1 MRILLFALT
10 TLLVNSTSSA
20 QPDTK
25 ATSHLVVEL
34 GYGMVYDPTMLDYP
48 SEFLY
53 GYGGPGAKPF
63 YPRTTIAPI
72 AKGLIGWEN
81 KQGWTFFVAYSS
93 VRHVKEVN
101 FRGVTASQTVV
112 NIDRLKIENQSRY
125 FEAGARWRLR
135 RNHPFQIQ
143 PELSGWVDRW
153 SDEGI
158 DWMPAGSYVQFLG
171 RGYKGDSWAVEGGV
185 SAAVNLLY
193 TPNKYYSL
201 GMKTGVGYSWSLN
214 TWPLFYVMP
223 TVQIRL

>member
-1 MRILLFALT
+1 MRFSLILVLFIISNLSVLGQT
-10 TLLVNSTSSA
+10 NNKQSS
-20 QPDTK
+20 K
-25 ATSHLVVEL
+25 LILEI
-34 GYGMVYDPTMLDYP
+34 GYGIVYDPTMLDYP
-48 SEFLY
+48 EINPDW
-53 GYGGPGAKPF
+53 YGGPGSKPF

-72 AKGLIGWEN
+72 YKGLVGWEN